1 MDGLTSNNVNTWK
14 ACSNGPNVD
23 TCSVPA
29 FLESA
34 CSKFPTVAAKIV
46 RLRLNLTRSLL
57 EDSQFRRVKIVY
69 LVRDPR
75 ATLNSRTAFG
85 WCTKSR
91 DCMEPKRLCDDIDRD
106 LDAFGQLSKVYSD
119 RLMLVKYETLATEPF
134 KTFGSIFHF
143 ACLSF
148 TPSVRETIRLHTSR
162 NKNGAAS
169 TFRKS
174 SERIDLWTR
183 KLGWLKIRRNQSVCS
198 SVLKRLEYQ
207 IL

>member
-1 MDGLTSNNVNTWK
+1 MNAKNIVLLNRVKKHTSVFFRTPSHPSTVSHDGFEVFFYL
-14 ACSNGPNVD
+14 
-23 TCSVPA
+23 
-29 FLESA
+29 FM
-34 CSKFPTVAAKIV
+34 
-46 RLRLNLTRSLL
+46 
-57 EDSQFRRVKIVY
+57 QFRRVKIVY

-183 KLGWLKIRRNQSVCS
+183 KLGWLKIRRIQSVCS

-207 IL
+207 ILWSMAVNESTVKLF